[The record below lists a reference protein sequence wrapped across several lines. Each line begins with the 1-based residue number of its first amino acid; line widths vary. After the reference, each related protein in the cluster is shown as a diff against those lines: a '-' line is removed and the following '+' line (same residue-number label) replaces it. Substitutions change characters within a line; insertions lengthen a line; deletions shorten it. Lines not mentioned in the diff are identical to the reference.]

1 MYDINTKYVKKG
13 RNFWLIF
20 LIFGL
25 AFMLIF
31 GSVYISSYL
40 KLKSLDASTTS
51 TKVEISSHISDGTTM
66 YSPIYYYEVNGIEYS
81 CSSNSSSSVYPGT
94 DNKTVYYDSK
104 EPLKCMSEYT
114 KNSNKFML
122 IGVFLPIIFILIG
135 VVGIHKVN
143 KRLKVIKSL
152 NINGK
157 LVKNLPYHME
167 ETGMV
172 VNNKRILKPIVEYT
186 LPSGSVITLEGD
198 ARHDKKLSDEDGLVD
213 LLIDENNPSNYFI
226 DFEINRLSGN
236 LPTDY
241 YNANTNNNKEEIL

>member
-81 CSSNSSSSVYPGT
+81 CSSNSSSSAGT
-94 DNKTVYYDSK
+94 GISK
-104 EPLKCMSEYT
+104 PYT
-114 KNSNKFML
+114 SSVIPSL
-122 IGVFLPIIFILIG
+122 YVTLS
-135 VVGIHKVN
+135 VVGS
-143 KRLKVIKSL
+143 KSCA
-152 NINGK
+152 
-157 LVKNLPYHME
+157 
-167 ETGMV
+167 
-172 VNNKRILKPIVEYT
+172 
-186 LPSGSVITLEGD
+186 PSFAASA
-198 ARHDKKLSDEDGLVD
+198 AR
-213 LLIDENNPSNYFI
+213 P
-226 DFEINRLSGN
+226 
-236 LPTDY
+236 
-241 YNANTNNNKEEIL
+241 